1 MEKRIETAWLLEFYG
16 PLLTARQR
24 ELLELYCD
32 EDLSLTE
39 IAAQAGISRQGVYD
53 AVHRAQRQLADY
65 EESLGLLGRYR
76 RMTAGLR
83 QCRAILDTVQPEPE
97 SKAALA
103 VAKETLAALL
113 ADEEG

>member
-1 MEKRIETAWLLEFYG
+1 MEKRFETAWLLEFYG

-32 EDLSLTE
+32 EDLSRTE

-65 EESLGLLGRYR
+65 EKSLGLLGRYR
-76 RMTAGLR
+76 RMTDGLKR
-83 QCRAILDTVQPEPE
+83 CQEILDTVLPTRE
-97 SKAALA
+97 SEAALA
-103 VAKETLAALL
+103 MAKETLKALL